1 MTTGHAEGAPGACR
15 RTPENRDTD
24 AGALARKAPGDPGE
38 SSAELAASVRRWVS
52 ESGRTAPSAARV
64 RDPLPDRR
72 STTSTATATTVTA
85 TATAPQRGPSAG
97 VSVSRVALLVDPAG
111 LDREALAEV
120 LSAVHASYD
129 RPVVSRAYADWT
141 RPGSREQ
148 LDILGDHA
156 VQPVH
161 AFASGFGHTIVA
173 LTVDALDAVGTYGVD
188 CVVVVADLEAV
199 QPLVIR
205 LRASGTRVVAVGP
218 GTTPPCLRNQAD
230 DFIAIDALDR
240 SGAQPVQGRHRRELT
255 DG

>member
-1 MTTGHAEGAPGACR
+1 MITGHSDAASGGCRKTPHTRDSDASALGHLAPS
-15 RTPENRDTD
+15 
-24 AGALARKAPGDPGE
+24 E
-38 SSAELAASVRRWVS
+38 SSVELTASVRRWLT
-52 ESGRTAPSAARV
+52 ESSRAA
-64 RDPLPDRR
+64 PLPDRR
-72 STTSTATATTVTA
+72 PTASTATATA

-97 VSVSRVALLVDPAG
+97 MSDSRVALLVDPAG

-120 LSAVHASYD
+120 LAAVHASYD

-148 LDILGDHA
+148 LVILGDHA

-199 QPLVIR
+199 HPLVIR

-218 GTTPPCLRNQAD
+218 GSTPPGFRNQAD
-230 DFIAIDALDR
+230 EFIAIDALDR
-240 SGAQPVQGRHRRELT
+240 SGARPDEGRHRRELT
-255 DG
+255 DGQA